1 MAEPVAVV
9 PVHTGLAG
17 RKGNR
22 RCLLRADFHANTVV
36 YHTEAVGYVFD
47 GIQVG
52 YGNRHFVTFFHLEL
66 GHTELRRHRGHVN
79 TNLVAVADNLV
90 VGFQGDAVFLGTLH
104 GRGEE
109 GIVTVPDLLG
119 LDLVTTHQDTV
130 VRLGKGRA
138 VVHQL
143 HFLTGNVDQLV
154 VLRVQRANRQETVLG
169 ELGQYHQPLAV
180 GIAGLGQRRVVVAW
194 LVVDIQL
201 LADVVHFFAVVV
213 LDGIGNVPLTYL
225 AVDKQR
231 GVGVATTVE
240 GGVQGPKSQLWL
252 RHNGVTQLNFIVKQ
266 IVQLID
272 SDNRSRRRQ
281 LAVGNEVLTIRGG
294 VQTVRVLRNRNVT
307 GELGLTTTINN
318 RNFGVANC
326 LELTGFNSGRNALDV
341 EHNRP
346 VAVVAHS
353 TRQIQRTLGVV
364 TGRSSVLAGVV
375 SVGVVQAAVYQ
386 HLPGYFHSFRINRAE
401 HGVAVFQAVFT
412 AIVRLWNHK
421 LGVAENIVCARH
433 FLQTQTVDCLNVW
446 HVRNLI
452 RLHDIQTNTRYTSV
466 GLIVDEQV
474 LAIITAI
481 FHGDVRVVA
490 VAVQVLL
497 VAAENLF
504 TLVGNTPTS
513 SRIHVEYRNPHQFAH
528 GRHAQNTYFTLVTT
542 APETVVFVQFAGLD
556 VNLVLGFLG
565 GSGKRFTGHDGCA
578 KTGCTGY
585 ACERCCAHK
594 ATTAQ
599 TTFRCLRRVLGQII
613 SFFHSIQLRYWLWRL
628 LLLMAF
634 RGLMSGSSGLL
645 SSPVPPVFLPGGRVH
660 SDHGACRGALESA
673 AGTCGHRN
681 RSSGNPGSSGI
692 PCS

>member
-52 YGNRHFVTFFHLEL
+52 YGNRHFVTFFYLEL

-79 TNLVAVADNLV
+79 TNLVAVTDNLV
-90 VGFQGDAVFLGTLH
+90 VGFQGDTVFLGTLYC
-104 GRGEE
+104 RGEE

-138 VVHQL
+138 VVYQL

-154 VLRVQRANRQETVLG
+154 VLRVQRANRQEAVLG

-180 GIAGLGQRRVVVAW
+180 GIAGLGQRRVVVAR
-194 LVVDIQL
+194 LVVNIQL
-201 LADVVHFFAVVV
+201 LADVVHLFAIVV

-231 GVGVATTVE
+231 GVGVATTVK
-240 GGVQGPKSQLWL
+240 GGVQGPEAELGFCHNSIPQLDL
-252 RHNGVTQLNFIVKQ
+252 VIEQV
-266 IVQLID
+266 VQLVD
-272 SDNRSRRRQ
+272 LDDRGGRRQ
-281 LAVGNEVLTIRGG
+281 LAVGDEVLAIRRG
-294 VQTVRVLRNRNVT
+294 VQTVRVLRYRDVTGNVGLAAAVYNRNLGVTDGLEVT
-307 GELGLTTTINN
+307 GLDG
-318 RNFGVANC
+318 
-326 LELTGFNSGRNALDV
+326 GFNALDV
-341 EHNRP
+341 EHNDP
-346 VAVVAHS
+346 VAVVTHGAG
-353 TRQIQRTLGVV
+353 QVVGFLGVV
-364 TGRSSVLAGVV
+364 AGRGCVLTGVV
-375 SVGVVQAAVYQ
+375 GINVIQVAVYDD
-386 HLPGYFHSFRINRAE
+386 LPGYFHGVRVDRVE
-401 HGVAVFQAVFT
+401 HGVAVFQAVF
-412 AIVRLWNHK
+412 AAVVRLRNDK
-421 LGVAENIVCARH
+421 LGVAEYILGARH
-433 FLQTQTVDCLNVW
+433 LLQTQTVNGLD
-446 HVRNLI
+446 VRNVGDLV
-452 RLHDIQTNTRYTSV
+452 RLHDVQTDTGYTGV
-466 GLIVDEQV
+466 GLVVDEQV
-474 LAIITAI
+474 LAIITAV

-490 VAVQVLL
+490 VTVQVLL
-497 VAAENLF
+497 VAAQDLF
-504 TLVGNTPTS
+504 TLVGDTPAG

-556 VNLVLGFLG
+556 VNLVLGFLD

-594 ATTAQ
+594 ATAAQ
-599 TTFRCLRRVLGQII
+599 ATFRRLRRILGQII

-645 SSPVPPVFLPGGRVH
+645 SSPVPPGFLPGGRVH
-660 SDHGACRGALESA
+660 SDHGACRGA
-673 AGTCGHRN
+673 
-681 RSSGNPGSSGI
+681 
-692 PCS
+692 